1 MWTLNKDRVNWS
13 RWSSLTNTE
22 RQTWDDFK
30 HEVAVNGSHPREAAK
45 TIRGANYKC
54 LAGDQY
60 QIRLSR
66 SNRATFRVDSA
77 NQTVIVL
84 QVGGHT

>member
-1 MWTLNKDRVNWS
+1 MWTLDKTRVNWS
-13 RWSSLTNTE
+13 KWSSLTQTE
-22 RQTWDDFK
+22 RSMWDAFK
-30 HEVAVNGSHPREAAK
+30 HEVAVNGQHPRDAAAV
-45 TIRGANYKC
+45 IRGANYKR

-66 SNRATFRVDSA
+66 SNRATFRVDEASE
-77 NQTVIVL
+77 TVIVL